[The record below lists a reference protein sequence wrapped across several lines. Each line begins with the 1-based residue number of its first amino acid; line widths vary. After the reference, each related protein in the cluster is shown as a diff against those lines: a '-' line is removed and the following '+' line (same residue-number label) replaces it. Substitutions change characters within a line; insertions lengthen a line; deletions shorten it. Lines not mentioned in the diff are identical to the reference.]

1 MDIIR
6 GIFFDFDNT
15 IVDYMESDTKA
26 IKEVKKLSGI
36 SIEDDEFI
44 DKSVEALLEFY
55 KKLENGEETEC
66 NIHKYRLRN
75 TLIQFGVEW
84 REEYASI
91 YLDNYLNSCNCFEGC
106 RELLEILKCRS
117 VLGILTN
124 SYNVDEQRKRI
135 EYTGLSMYFDDI
147 VISNEIKIF
156 KPQKEA
162 FFYLSDKYGLSPKE
176 CIYIGDSEQYDIVG
190 AKNAGF
196 HAIRIA
202 HNGKIVN
209 KSKADFVCYSFE
221 ELKDILLSNY
231 KFA

>member
-15 IVDYMESDTKA
+15 LVDYMKSDIEA
-26 IKEVKKLSGI
+26 IKEVKELSGI
-36 SIEDDEFI
+36 LVEDDEFI
-44 DKSVEALLEFY
+44 DKSVEILLEFY
-55 KKLENGEETEC
+55 KKLESGEETES

-84 REEYASI
+84 EEEYASV
-91 YLDNYLNSCNCFEGC
+91 YLDNYLNNCNCFDGC
-106 RELLEILKCRS
+106 KELLEILKGRIK
-117 VLGILTN
+117 LGILTN
-124 SYNVDEQRKRI
+124 SYNIDEQRQRI
-135 EYTGLSMYFDDI
+135 EGTGLSVYFDDV
-147 VISNEIKIF
+147 VISNEIKMF

-162 FFYLSDKYGLSPKE
+162 FFYLSDKYGLNPEE
-176 CIYIGDSEQYDIVG
+176 CIYIGDSEQYDIFG

-202 HNGKIVN
+202 HNGNIVN

-231 KFA
+231 KFV